1 MMIKI
6 ILDLNKFKISSHK
19 SMIDYNFLN
28 NSKNIS
34 QFTRKNAAKK
44 KDKKI
49 ATKNLFFLIT
59 QKFLFDKAIKKH
71 FKYSKRQ
78 DQKYSLHKKNH
89 G

>member
-1 MMIKI
+1 M
-6 ILDLNKFKISSHK
+6 
-19 SMIDYNFLN
+19 
-28 NSKNIS
+28 
-34 QFTRKNAAKK
+34 QQKK